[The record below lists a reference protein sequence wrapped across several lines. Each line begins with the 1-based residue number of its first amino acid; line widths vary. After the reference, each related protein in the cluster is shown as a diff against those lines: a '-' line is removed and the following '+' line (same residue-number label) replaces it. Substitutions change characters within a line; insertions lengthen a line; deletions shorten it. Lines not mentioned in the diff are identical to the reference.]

1 MTPLSRRLTSACLSW
16 QAAERDKAQERAHR
30 WQTAAVAFRLENE
43 VEQLA
48 KLLGVGP
55 EAVRQMSS
63 GYKVFWMLGK
73 MDLQEAKRLRRLHGY
88 TRFYEVG
95 VLWAK
100 YNFDVELLFE
110 YLAENVSVAAI
121 CATITNHYDPDPE
134 WKRTAVSY
142 ASKMGKF
149 EEWGGVTP
157 RLRRLARL
165 WKAETERL

>member
-1 MTPLSRRLTSACLSW
+1 MTDLLSRASAAW
-16 QAAERDKAQERAHR
+16 QRAKRNDDTARAERWFSAS
-30 WQTAAVAFRLENE
+30 VAYRLPDPEP
-43 VEQLA
+43 LA
-48 KLLGVGP
+48 KLLSVTTS
-55 EAVRQMSS
+55 AVDQMSG
-63 GYKVFWMLGK
+63 GYKVFWMLYK
-73 MDLQEAKRLRRLHGY
+73 MDRAEAKRLRRKHSY
-88 TRFYEVG
+88 SRFYEVG

-110 YLAENVSVAAI
+110 YLAENVSVSAI